1 MKLIYKI
8 KRFFRRLFSRKRVL
22 KYADEFR
29 KKENIKKTE
38 KDNFDFEIQKKKNT
52 AQVMKNTKVDDE
64 RIISKLTVRKL
75 QPNEQQYLQ
84 KQIKE
89 FNLSKINK
97 SNYKQYCLGT
107 RKYKNKVYSIIS
119 LYRITGKKRSDFKY
133 IIVLLHSKNSNP
145 EAKMK
150 NKYNLYIDFNNEP
163 YYGNYYRLYKNEKFK
178 DKIWNKIEKLH
189 NQEEYEK
196 NNKKGRN

>member
-8 KRFFRRLFSRKRVL
+8 KRFFRRLFDKKRVL
-22 KYADEFR
+22 KYIDEF
-29 KKENIKKTE
+29 KKTE
-38 KDNFDFEIQKKKNT
+38 IENNKFDFEIEKKKHS
-52 AQVMKNTKVDDE
+52 AQVLKNTKVDDE

-75 QPNEQQYLQ
+75 QTNEQQYLQ
-84 KQIKE
+84 KQLKE

-119 LYRITGKKRSDFKY
+119 LYRITSKKRSDFKY

-163 YYGNYYRLYKNEKFK
+163 YYGNYYRLYKNENFK
-178 DKIWNKIEKLH
+178 NKIWSKIEKLH

-196 NNKKGRN
+196 NNKKRRN

>member
-8 KRFFRRLFSRKRVL
+8 KRFFRRLFDKKRVL
-22 KYADEFR
+22 KYIDEF
-29 KKENIKKTE
+29 KKTE
-38 KDNFDFEIQKKKNT
+38 IENNKFDFEIEKKKHS
-52 AQVMKNTKVDDE
+52 AQVLKNTKVDDE

-75 QPNEQQYLQ
+75 QTNEQQYLQ
-84 KQIKE
+84 KQLKE

-163 YYGNYYRLYKNEKFK
+163 YYGNYYRLYKNENFK
-178 DKIWNKIEKLH
+178 NKIWSKIEKLH

-196 NNKKGRN
+196 NNKKRRN